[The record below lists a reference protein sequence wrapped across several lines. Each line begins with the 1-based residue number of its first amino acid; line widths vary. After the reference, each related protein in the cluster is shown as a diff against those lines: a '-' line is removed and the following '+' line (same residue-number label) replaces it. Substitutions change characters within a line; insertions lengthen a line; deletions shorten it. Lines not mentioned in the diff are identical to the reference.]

1 MNLSGLALTC
11 SVILGACS
19 SVPSD
24 PYERRVYDTQQQA
37 QRAASVAVDNAP
49 EWMTKLPVS
58 TSAVYATGTAV
69 SSDLAMAE
77 NKAKLVAFG
86 KICMAAG
93 GRVDQRNQLFVQE
106 HNDVAVNSSEMA
118 IRSMCPSVDLTGV
131 EIKEA
136 RRVNEQGR
144 FRSYILVALPLD
156 QANVLQQRRD
166 RVRLQE
172 NNQKRADQM
181 FSTMDQ
187 PRQ

>member
-1 MNLSGLALTC
+1 MNLSGLALAC
-11 SVILGACS
+11 SVILSACS

-24 PYERRVYDTQQQA
+24 PYERRVYDSQQQA